1 MSALAA
7 VLAAAVVLLSWSGV
21 GKAVAPSGGG
31 WGDGSEFAFQPHPGA
46 QLPLHLDFIDEAGR
60 KANIAQFFAGKPV
73 VLMLD
78 YPRCKTLC
86 GLGLANLVAALD
98 ALPLA
103 VGRDFQT
110 VVISIDPRDQPA
122 DVAIAKAK
130 ALAAYHH
137 PGADV
142 GWHFLTGRPE
152 AVREV
157 ADTIGFPFRHD
168 AELDQYIHP
177 AGFVVAE
184 PSGRVGSYLLGID
197 TQPAELLAALTNA
210 AQGRTVGL
218 VTRLLLLCHGKG
230 APLGRYSLAIEGA
243 FVAANLAAIAGA
255 AAVFAAIWR
264 RRHG

>member
-1 MSALAA
+1 M
-7 VLAAAVVLLSWSGV
+7 
-21 GKAVAPSGGG
+21 
-31 WGDGSEFAFQPHPGA
+31 PHPGA
-46 QLPLHLDFIDEAGR
+46 QLRLGLDFIDEAGR
-60 KANIAQFFAGKPV
+60 RTDIGQFFAGKPV

-86 GLGLANLVAALD
+86 GLGLANLVAALG

-103 VGRDFQT
+103 AGRDFQA

-122 DVAIAKAK
+122 DIAVAKAK

-137 PGADV
+137 PEADV

-157 ADTIGFPFRHD
+157 ADTIGFPFRYD